1 MKWTNEDVAMVEKFI
16 EIKRKGYYC
25 DGAQLTNVYNRVL
38 EKSAPN
44 TNCGSCMRA
53 RIQEL
58 ENALLRF
65 KKSLEVDNT
74 SEENKAS
81 EDAGNGSPEQPKRKV
96 GRPKKT
102 E

>member
-1 MKWTNEDVAMVEKFI
+1 MKWTNEDVAIVEKFI

-65 KKSLEVDNT
+65 KKSLEVDT
-74 SEENKAS
+74 PTEENKAS
-81 EDAGNGSPEQPKRKV
+81 EEAGNGIPEQPKRKV